1 MLLQNKWTHQEL
13 QTHKGSLIFQPE
25 AKLLHLSP
33 WHPLWKQSQ
42 QSQTL
47 GARCFLVSGADGQ
60 TSAHQ
65 MFCKNENGYTMRI
78 KEITLLFLVL

>member
-1 MLLQNKWTHQEL
+1 MLQLNNWTYQEL

-25 AKLLHLSP
+25 ARSLHLSP
-33 WHPLWKQSQ
+33 WHPLWKQNQ

-47 GARCFLVSGADGQ
+47 GARCFLVSGAVGQ
-60 TSAHQ
+60 TSTHQ
-65 MFCKNENGYTMRI
+65 MFCKNENGNKMRI